1 MGDQSL
7 IIEIYIHC
15 NLQEFYFSCL
25 RQLISSYSRSEQ
37 LDNQGR
43 IKTLTGNDK
52 CILLEKLDMNTP
64 WNSRKSPRI
73 FFP

>member
-15 NLQEFYFSCL
+15 NLQEFYFSCGL
-25 RQLISSYSRSEQ
+25 EWLTSAHLITSYSRSEQ

-52 CILLEKLDMNTP
+52 CILLEK
-64 WNSRKSPRI
+64 K
-73 FFP
+73 